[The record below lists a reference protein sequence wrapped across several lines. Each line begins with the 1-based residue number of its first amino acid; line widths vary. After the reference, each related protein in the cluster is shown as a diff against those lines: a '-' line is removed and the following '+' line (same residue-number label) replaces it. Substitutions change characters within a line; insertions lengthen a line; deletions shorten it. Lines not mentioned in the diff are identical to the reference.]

1 MKHAGFLD
9 ATRRASL
16 LVNSVRLDRRTSF
29 WWLVQRRPNRF
40 SPARWMTAS
49 ACPTPRAR
57 LASDQSKDAPPDAAR
72 RLTGNTSCPAATRR
86 FERCGPMNPDAPV
99 SRTFM
104 PPPALSRTFPGGGG
118 HEHFEPQLLDHAA
131 LQKRLGH
138 RIDHSD
144 QRFDRDQAVPEDLS
158 VGGSLRVQGG
168 NPLAKA
174 FEHRIPLPP
183 LADLNDVPDGFLEI
197 CFRAVGRLTVAGLAM
212 LVDETPTAQVAAG
225 HADGAAAH
233 PETAHDFVGRRAV
246 FSGDQPA
253 VDAGGRRGHTPER
266 PQTSPEGDERLANV
280 FGPAHDYSLHVGD
293 CIFNIY

>member
-57 LASDQSKDAPPDAAR
+57 LLSDQSKRAPPDGAR
-72 RLTGNTSCPAATRR
+72 RLRGSTSWPAATRR
-86 FERCGPMNPDAPV
+86 FERWEPMNPDAPV

-104 PPPALSRTFPGGGG
+104 PPPALSRTLPGSGGD
-118 HEHFEPQLLDHAA
+118 EHLEPQFLDHAA

-144 QRFDRDQAVPEDLS
+144 ECFDRLQAIPEDLS
-158 VGGSLRVQGG
+158 VGRSLRVEHG
-168 NPLAKA
+168 NPLA
-174 FEHRIPLPP
+174 P
-183 LADLNDVPDGFLEI
+183 LADLDDVSDGFLEV
-197 CFRAVGRLTVAGLAM
+197 CFRAVGRLTLAGLAM
-212 LVDETPTAQVAAG
+212 LVDETPSAQVAAR

-233 PETAHDFVGRRAV
+233 AEAAHDLVGCGAV

-253 VDAGGRRGHTPER
+253 VDAGGRRRHAPER
-266 PQTSPEGDERLANV
+266 PQASPESDERLAHV
-280 FGPAHDYSLHVGD
+280 LDLAHGQSLHVVA
-293 CIFNIY
+293 CLFNSY